1 VGRTFFSAAFVF
13 FGCPAPTSTTL
24 FIPRPALFIAGRRTS
39 RAASPPSPRHN
50 CSPGRGSRLQPTAQ
64 AVGHKSK
71 NPTPARAPSLAWVPV
86 PSRSLRTGGRLRAS
100 SHPATVSFRL
110 SRSARDGAW
119 RNLLLP
125 VWGGHSCPP
134 TLRDVGITTAL
145 TTLSFRGEQ
154 RRGICFCKRR
164 KTRDGI
170 TRLVSGHG
178 LSHAAQDPSSITPR
192 KGAAKR
198 QRVPH
203 RPEIFRRPDGA
214 RLIVNHFSHKLH
226 P

>member
-1 VGRTFFSAAFVF
+1 VWGGHSSPPPLFFL
-13 FGCPAPTSTTL
+13 GAPHPPP
-24 FIPRPALFIAGRRTS
+24 PRCSFRDPRFSS
-39 RAASPPSPRHN
+39 RAEEPRAQLHRPRRAN

-125 VWGGHSCPP
+125 VGGHSCPP

-203 RPEIFRRPDGA
+203 RPEIFRKPRGA
-214 RLIVNHFSHKLH
+214 RLIAIHFSHKLH
-226 P
+226 S